1 MIIPHN
7 WQIPESIRGRVGTNT
22 YGRQRAI
29 IEDGHLLL
37 ILHDKP
43 EPDQD
48 ERKGSLFWRTP
59 EGEWKS
65 SRGGKSIQSLKD
77 FIGEYHNAHE
87 DLEQAYDEARS
98 AKDFFRILEIAIPLK
113 RAANHAFEAV
123 QSARESLKDY
133 TDLIEI
139 RDLAYDNERR
149 FDLLVQDARNAV
161 DFKIAVESEEQADL
175 SKEALLASHKL
186 NRIAA
191 LFLPLTA
198 LTSVFGMN
206 MDSGLDS
213 GGAALFWFIF
223 GIGAVTGFAMKNWV
237 VKPIPKQDQVPGH

>member
-7 WQIPESIRGRVGTNT
+7 WQIPESIKARVGTNT

-29 IEDGHLLL
+29 IEEGHLLL

-48 ERKGSLFWRTP
+48 ERQGSLFWRTP
-59 EGEWKS
+59 DGEWKS
-65 SRGGKSIQSLKD
+65 SRGGKSVQSLKD
-77 FIGEYHNAHE
+77 FIQEYLDAHE
-87 DLEQAYDEARS
+87 KLEDDYDAARS
-98 AKDFFRILEIAIPLK
+98 AKDFFKALETAIPLK
-113 RAANHAFEAV
+113 RAASHAFEAI
-123 QSARESLKDY
+123 QNAREALKDY
-133 TDLIEI
+133 TDLIEL

-198 LTSVFGMN
+198 LTSVFGMS
-206 MDSGLDS
+206 MESGLES
-213 GGAALFWFIF
+213 MGSTLFWAIF
-223 GIGAVTGFAMKNWV
+223 VIGVATGFAMKAWV
-237 VKPIPKQDQVPGH
+237 VKPLVK

>member
-7 WQIPESIRGRVGTNT
+7 WQIPASIKGRVGTNT

-29 IEDGHLLL
+29 IEEGHLLL

-59 EGEWKS
+59 DGQWKN
-65 SRGGKSIQSLKD
+65 SRGGKSVQGLKD
-77 FIGEYHNAHE
+77 FIQEYLDAHE
-87 DLEQAYDEARS
+87 QLEEAYDAAQS
-98 AKDFFRILEIAIPLK
+98 AKDFFDVLETAIPLK
-113 RAANHAFEAV
+113 RAASHAFEAV
-123 QSARESLKDY
+123 QHAREALKDY

-206 MDSGLDS
+206 MNRGLES
-213 GGAALFWFIF
+213 KGVALFWTIF
-223 GIGAVTGFAMKNWV
+223 TVGVATGFIMKHWV
-237 VKPIPKQDQVPGH
+237 VKPAGK

>member
-7 WQIPESIRGRVGTNT
+7 WQIPSSIKARVGTNT

-29 IEDGHLLL
+29 IEEGHLLL

-59 EGEWKS
+59 DGQWKS
-65 SRGGKSIQSLKD
+65 SRGGKSIQGLND
-77 FIGEYHNAHE
+77 FIQEYLDAHE
-87 DLEQAYDEARS
+87 KLEEAYDAAQS
-98 AKDFFRILEIAIPLK
+98 AKDFFAVLETAIPLK
-113 RAANHAFEAV
+113 RAASHSFEAI
-123 QSARESLKDY
+123 QHARESLKDY

-161 DFKIAVESEEQADL
+161 DFKIAVESEEQAEL
-175 SKEALLASHKL
+175 SKEALVASHKL

-191 LFLPLTA
+191 LFFPLTA
-198 LTSVFGMN
+198 LASVFGMN
-206 MDSGLDS
+206 MTSGLES
-213 GGAALFWFIF
+213 KGIELFW
-223 GIGAVTGFAMKNWV
+223 AVFAVGVATGFAMKQWI
-237 VKPIPKQDQVPGH
+237 VKPEVK